1 MTPEEVRALIAGRL
15 KSKKRAALTIA
26 DFLAAWQALSESQKN
41 QIVQSAIAG
50 RTADA
55 GQGLSVMLD
64 RYSASLAEA
73 RAEEITADGTLN
85 LAEISE
91 IFD

>member
-1 MTPEEVRALIAGRL
+1 VTPEEVKALIAGRL
-15 KSKKRAALTIA
+15 KPKKLAALTIE

-55 GQGLSVMLD
+55 GQGLSIMLD